1 MVVLWQKMS
10 IIISRRGLLYCME
23 HGLGV
28 SDMTK
33 FIENVN
39 AYLSQMKMK
48 QTYVSLKTGI
58 DTKKLSRILTG
69 TQDVSGTDMEKIANA
84 LGQKLEFFLS
94 DTFCVPQINEFM
106 PEKIAFYAGN
116 PTSRQDEIAEKL
128 EELMANI
135 DEVMSAKYRF
145 LNMSR

>member
-1 MVVLWQKMS
+1 MS
-10 IIISRRGLLYCME
+10 IILSRRGILYCME
-23 HGLGV
+23 HRKGER
-28 SDMTK
+28 DMTK
-33 FIENVN
+33 YIENVN
-39 AYLSQMKMK
+39 TYLSQMKIK

-69 TQDVSGTDMEKIANA
+69 IQDVSGTDMEKIANA
-84 LGQKLEFFLS
+84 LGQKLEYFLS
-94 DTFCVPQINEFM
+94 DAFSVPQINEFM

-116 PTSRQDEIAEKL
+116 PTDKQDEIAEKL
-128 EELMANI
+128 EKLMGNI